1 MIKKMIAVM
10 LALTGILV
18 MAPCSFAQEVQPKL
32 YTFYGDG
39 MLFKQNEDAVISGT
53 GKIGCVITSEL
64 YNSEN
69 SLVASGKT
77 DVKSD
82 GTFAVAFTAPSGGY
96 DEYKIVLK
104 ADGKEFA
111 TLNNVV
117 FGELWLASGQSNM
130 QYPLA
135 QAKGGRDMFAK
146 GEKLDKNLRVLLVP
160 GIPEYKGSNELVP
173 ADPQTDIP
181 GAKWVTG
188 ENGEVYSMS
197 AVAYYFAE
205 EMLKELDMPVG
216 ILNIPLGGTSIA
228 AWLSR
233 EAIDSDS
240 LVKNDLVS
248 DGTYIEKSAWNEK
261 EVNVYHA
268 MTTNYNLKVEA
279 LRHFRLSGMVWY
291 QGETDLMFGWSGE
304 RYARAFDLMQRSYT
318 ELFEYENGLL
328 PIVYTQLAAF
338 NYSDNGLNLADMNIA
353 FADIQKQRPESRA
366 VVSISDVPITYL
378 PEVGVIHP
386 ESKEEVGDRMAFA
399 AKGLVYGK
407 YDDYTAAAVKSSEIK
422 DGSVYVTLDNVGDG
436 IAASGSTL
444 YGFAVCGKDGVY
456 VQANAEI
463 INADT
468 VRVWS
473 ESVPNPCSAS
483 YAYCVNN
490 QRANLYS
497 TRGGEL
503 IMPAGPFVTDKTV
516 GTHYFIDK
524 IWADCDDAKIWHTEN
539 DEFSMFYDSWS
550 AESASVSVSA
560 ENAYGGSG
568 GLSVKAEAK
577 SFSVSPVLTCKKNGK
592 TEQFFDSDA
601 DYSGYGKVSFY
612 VRNNGNADVTFEGM
626 KLYKSSLTWYAPA
639 VEGTNEPQT
648 VIPADGEWHCVTLD
662 LNSLYLFGNE
672 CGITYPNDKLDEVKS
687 IKLCFSSD
695 GEADVSLDQIRFA
708 PSTENVGM
716 RFNADIKNADN
727 FAEIISAM
735 FVTVIGLFANLF
747 I

>member
-1 MIKKMIAVM
+1 MIKKIIAVM
-10 LALTGILV
+10 LALTGVLAV
-18 MAPCSFAQEVQPKL
+18 SPCTFAQEAQPKL

-39 MLFKQNEDAVISGT
+39 MLFKQNEDAVIAGT
-53 GKIGCVITSEL
+53 GNGGSLIDAEL
-64 YNSEN
+64 YNADGA
-69 SLVASGKT
+69 LVASGKT
-77 DVKSD
+77 EVKRN
-82 GTFAVAFTAPSGGY
+82 GTFAVSFAAPKGGY

-111 TLNNVV
+111 TLKNVV

-160 GIPEYKGSNELVP
+160 DIPEYKGSKELYP

-181 GAKWVTG
+181 GAVWVTG
-188 ENGEVYSMS
+188 ENGAVYSMS

-205 EMLKELDMPVG
+205 EMRKELDMPIG

-233 EAIDSDS
+233 EAIDSDAQ
-240 LVKNDLVS
+240 VKNDLVS
-248 DGTYIEKSAWNEK
+248 SGTYVEKSEWNEK
-261 EVNVYHA
+261 EVDVYQT

-291 QGETDLMFGWSGE
+291 QGETDIMLGWSGE

-318 ELFEYENGLL
+318 ELFEYKNGLL
-328 PIVYTQLAAF
+328 PIIYTQLAAY

-353 FADIQKQRPESRA
+353 FADIQKKRPESRA
-366 VVSISDVPITYL
+366 VVSINDVPITFL

-386 ESKEEVGDRMAFA
+386 ESKQEVGERMAFA
-399 AKGLVYGK
+399 ATGLVYGK
-407 YDDYTAAAVKSSEIK
+407 YDDCTAATVKNVEIK
-422 DGSVYVTLDNVGDG
+422 DGSIYITLENVGGG
-436 IAASGSTL
+436 IAANGNTL
-444 YGFAVCGKDGVY
+444 HGFAICGKEGVY

-463 INADT
+463 IDGKT
-468 VRVWS
+468 VRVWND
-473 ESVPNPCSAS
+473 SVANPCSAS

-503 IMPAGPFVTDKTV
+503 IMPVSPFVTDKSV
-516 GTHYFIDK
+516 GTHYWIDK
-524 IWADCDDAKIWHTEN
+524 PWTDCESETVWHT
-539 DEFSMFYDSWS
+539 DSDQFSKFYDTWS
-550 AESASVSVSA
+550 GENASISFSESNAFGGDNGLEIKAES
-560 ENAYGGSG
+560 
-568 GLSVKAEAK
+568 KK
-577 SFSVSPVLTCKKNGK
+577 FSVSPVLSHEGGLQP
-592 TEQFFDSDA
+592 ELFRDSDTNYG
-601 DYSGYGKVSFY
+601 DYGKVSFY
-612 VRNNGNADVTFEGM
+612 VRNNGKSDVVFEGFRF
-626 KLYKSSLTWYAPA
+626 YKNALTWYSPA
-639 VEGTNEPQT
+639 VAGTNEPQT
-648 VIPADGEWHCVTLD
+648 VIPADGEWHCITLD
-662 LNSLYLFGNE
+662 LNSLYLYGNE
-672 CGITYPNDKLDEVKS
+672 CGLTYPSNKLKKVED

-695 GEADVSLDQIRFA
+695 GEADISIDQIRFA
-708 PSTENVGM
+708 PSTEKVGV
-716 RFNADIKNADN
+716 RFDADIKNADN
-727 FAEIISAM
+727 FAEILSAM

>member
-1 MIKKMIAVM
+1 MIKKLIAVM
-10 LALTGILV
+10 LALTGMLAV
-18 MAPCSFAQEVQPKL
+18 SPCAFAQESQPKL

-53 GKIGCVITSEL
+53 GKGGSVITSEL
-64 YNSEN
+64 HNAEN
-69 SLVASGKT
+69 AIVANGETK
-77 DVKSD
+77 VKDD

-104 ADGKEFA
+104 ADGKEFS

-135 QAKGGRDMFAK
+135 QAKNGRDMYANA
-146 GEKLDKNLRVLLVP
+146 EKLNKWLRVLLVP
-160 GIPEYKGSNELVP
+160 DIPAYKGSKALVP
-173 ADPQTDIP
+173 ADPQKDIP
-181 GAKWVTG
+181 GAAWVTG
-188 ENGEVYSMS
+188 ENPAVYSMS

-216 ILNIPLGGTSIA
+216 ILNIPLGGTPIA
-228 AWLSR
+228 TWISR
-233 EAIDSDS
+233 EAIDGDAQ
-240 LVKNDLVS
+240 VKNDLAS
-248 DGTYIEKSAWNEK
+248 SGEYIEKSAWNEA
-261 EVNVYHA
+261 EADVYRD
-268 MTTNYNLKVEA
+268 MTANYNLKVEA

-291 QGETDLMFGWSGE
+291 QGESDIMLGSNGE

-318 ELFEYENGLL
+318 ELFEHKNGLL

-338 NYSDNGLNLADMNIA
+338 YYSDNGLNLADMNIA

-378 PEVGVIHP
+378 PEAGVIHP
-386 ESKEEVGDRMAFA
+386 ESKEDVGDRMAFA

-407 YDDYTAAAVKSSEIK
+407 YDDYTAATVKSAEIK
-422 DGSVYVTLDNVGDG
+422 DGSVYVTLDNVGSG
-436 IAASGSTL
+436 IAANGSTL
-444 YGFAVCGKDGVY
+444 YGFAVCGKEGVY

-463 INADT
+463 ISSDT

-473 ESVPNPCSAS
+473 ESVPNPVSAS

-497 TRGGEL
+497 THGGEL
-503 IMPAGPFVTDKTV
+503 IMPVSPFVTDKSV

-524 IWADCDDAKIWHTEN
+524 IWADCNDAKIWHTEN
-539 DEFSMFYDSWS
+539 DEFSMLYDSWS
-550 AESASVSVSA
+550 AEKAAVSVNA
-560 ENAYGGSG
+560 ENAFSGSG
-568 GLSVKAEAK
+568 GLSVKAESK
-577 SFSVSPVLTCKKNGK
+577 SFSVSPVLTCEKNGK
-592 TEQFFDSDA
+592 TQQFFDSDA
-601 DYSGYGKVSFY
+601 DYSGYGRVSFY
-612 VRNNGNADVTFEGM
+612 IRNNGNADVTFEGM
-626 KLYKSSLTWYAPA
+626 KLYKNSLVWYSPA
-639 VEGTNEPQT
+639 VAGTNEPQT
-648 VIPADGEWHCVTLD
+648 VIPADGEWHCITLD

-672 CGITYPNDKLDEVKS
+672 CGATYSNDKLDEVKN

-708 PSTENVGM
+708 PSTENVGT
-716 RFNADIKNADN
+716 RFDVSLKNADN
-727 FAEIISAM
+727 FVEILSAM
-735 FVTVIGLFANLF
+735 AVTVIGLFAKLF

>member
-1 MIKKMIAVM
+1 MIAVM
-10 LALTGILV
+10 LVLTGV
-18 MAPCSFAQEVQPKL
+18 FAMAPCSYAQDVQPKL

-53 GKIGCVITSEL
+53 GKIGSVITSEL
-64 YNSEN
+64 YDADSA
-69 SLVASGKT
+69 LVASGEAE
-77 DVKSD
+77 VKSD
-82 GTFAVAFTAPSGGY
+82 GAFAVAFTAPRGGY
-96 DEYKIVLK
+96 DEYTVVLK

-111 TLNNVV
+111 TLKNVV

-135 QAKGGRDMFAK
+135 QAKGGRDLFAK
-146 GEKLDKNLRVLLVP
+146 AEKLDKNLRVLLVP
-160 GIPEYKGSNELVP
+160 DIPEYKGSKELCP
-173 ADPQTDIP
+173 ADPQSDIP

-188 ENGEVYSMS
+188 ENGAVYSMS

-205 EMLKELDMPVG
+205 KMRKELDIPIG

-240 LVKNDLVS
+240 RVKNDLVS
-248 DGTYIEKSAWNEK
+248 DSTYIEKSAWNEK

-279 LRHFRLSGMVWY
+279 LKHFRLSGMVWY

-318 ELFEYENGLL
+318 ELFEHENGLL
-328 PIVYTQLAAF
+328 PIVYTQLAAY
-338 NYSDNGLNLADMNIA
+338 NYSEKGFNLADMNIA
-353 FADIQKQRPESRA
+353 FTDIQKQRPESRA
-366 VVSISDVPITYL
+366 VVSISDVPVTYI
-378 PEVGVIHP
+378 PEAGIIHP
-386 ESKEEVGDRMAFA
+386 ESKKEVGERMAFA
-399 AKGLVYGK
+399 AMGLVYGE
-407 YDDYTAAAVKSSEIK
+407 YDDYTAATVINTEIK
-422 DGSVYVTLDNVGDG
+422 DGSIYITLGNVGDG
-436 IAASGSTL
+436 IAANGNTL
-444 YGFAVCGKDGVY
+444 YGFAVCGKEGVY

-463 INADT
+463 IDGKT
-468 VRVWS
+468 VRIWS

-503 IMPAGPFVTDKTV
+503 VMPVGPFVTDKSV

-524 IWADCDDAKIWHTEN
+524 IWADCDSAKIWHTEN
-539 DEFSMFYDSWS
+539 DEFANFYDSWS
-550 AESASVSVSA
+550 AENAEISVGA
-560 ENAYGGSG
+560 ENAFSGAG
-568 GLSVKAEAK
+568 GLGIK
-577 SFSVSPVLTCKKNGK
+577 SQTENFSVSPVLTYKKNEK
-592 TEQFFDSDA
+592 TESFFDTDT
-601 DYSGYGKVSFY
+601 YYGGYGKVSFY
-612 VRNNGNADVTFEGM
+612 VRNNGKSDVSFEGF
-626 KLYKSSLTWYAPA
+626 KLYKNALIWYSPA
-639 VEGTNEPQT
+639 VAGTNEPQT
-648 VIPADGEWHCVTLD
+648 VIPADGEWHCITLD

-672 CGITYPNDKLDEVKS
+672 CGLTYPSNKLKKVED

-695 GEADVSLDQIRFA
+695 GETDISVDQIRFA
-708 PSTENVGM
+708 PSTENAGV

-727 FAEIISAM
+727 FGEIISAM
-735 FVTVIGLFANLF
+735 FVTVIGLFAKLF